1 MVVYESNRLR
11 SAVKGRGNDQQTWSL
26 RKEVTGGGSNFADG
40 CYAILPCHLFI
51 SIGK

>member
-26 RKEVTGGGSNFADG
+26 RKEVSGGGSNFADG
-40 CYAILPCHLFI
+40 CYACHLFKNI